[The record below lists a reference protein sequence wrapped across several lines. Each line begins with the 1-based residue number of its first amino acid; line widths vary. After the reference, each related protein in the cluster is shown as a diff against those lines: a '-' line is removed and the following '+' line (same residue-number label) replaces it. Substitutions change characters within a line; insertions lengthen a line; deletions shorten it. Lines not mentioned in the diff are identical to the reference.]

1 MWNAI
6 TDAVGIQKRDAI
18 WSHPDLLPTEAD
30 IADPTALIAKLS
42 NGAPEDDMDAALRDL
57 LS

>member
-1 MWNAI
+1 MWNQV
-6 TDAVGIQKRDAI
+6 TEAVGIQKRDAI

-42 NGAPEDDMDAALRDL
+42 SSAPEDDMDAALRDL